1 MSFYPANEIGNIFN
15 ANDFISPNEQIIED
29 QNGSI
34 NDVNL
39 NEYVKKTGSIMSGTL
54 QVPQLII
61 NNVTQQSFSQTDKN
75 NLNSNTNT
83 LQNITKT
90 ATHTEI
96 SNLKCADIQFTN
108 AKQNQ
113 AFTDADKMQI
123 YNNQGSIITNA
134 SNITS
139 NSGNIASNSAN
150 IVDNSNAITVNT
162 NAITAN
168 SNNIAT
174 NTNDIATN
182 TNDISLNTQKLEPFI
197 NAQDGVVMNKLLFF
211 NDRGYIGTFGGGIY
225 IKNSQSDNNIVLDS
239 GSGDSYV
246 TVWSQGLK
254 IGTTN
259 PGKIIMNGATQ
270 NHCFTD
276 THKSLVEGIQN
287 GTTTNPIITQ
297 NQSDIVDLKNS
308 VSSLTTNSNSIQVF
322 QFPLTMND
330 LLGIVIIPNN
340 QEINITHSFDI
351 LEKLYSLGLHSD
363 IKTYPGYTWST
374 NKRFEFNF
382 KAKFKS
388 HNSTIYKIQTGLRN
402 LTGIYEDS
410 TTTNLLDSGISTS
423 SNMFETYRYSYNAII
438 DGANNNLY
446 NLIQCLLKT
455 TLHINSGS
463 PSTATSNPIELT
475 GHMTVKVF

>member
-1 MSFYPANEIGNIFN
+1 MSFYPANEIGNVFN
-15 ANDFISPNEQIIED
+15 ADDFISSDEIIED
-29 QNGSI
+29 QNGST

-61 NNVTQQSFSQTDKN
+61 NNA
-75 NLNSNTNT
+75 NSLAYTTSEKAKLDDNTNK

-113 AFTDADKMQI
+113 AFTDADKTQI

-139 NSGNIASNSAN
+139 NSGNITSNSAN
-150 IVDNSNAITVNT
+150 IVANSNSITANTNSITANT

-168 SNNIAT
+168 TNDIAT

-182 TNDISLNTQKLEPFI
+182 TQKLEPFT
-197 NAQDGVVMNKLLFF
+197 NETDAVVMNKLLFF
-211 NDRGYIGTFGGGIY
+211 DDRGYIGTFGGGLY
-225 IKNSQSDNNIVLDS
+225 IKNAQSSNNIVLDS

-246 TVWSQGLK
+246 TVWSQALK
-254 IGTTN
+254 IGRSN
-259 PGKIIMNGATQ
+259 GGRIIMNGATQ

-276 THKSLVEGIQN
+276 LHKSLVEGIQN

-297 NQSDIVDLKNS
+297 NQSDIVDLQNS
-308 VSSLTTNSNSIQVF
+308 VSSLTTNSNSIQVY

-330 LLGIVIIPNN
+330 LLGVSSISNN
-340 QEINITHSFDI
+340 QEINITHSFDL

-363 IKTYPGYTWST
+363 IKNYPGYTWNT
-374 NKRFEFNF
+374 TKRFEINF
-382 KAKFKS
+382 QAKFKS
-388 HNSTIYKIQTGLRN
+388 HNSTIYKIQSGLRN
-402 LTGIYEDS
+402 LSGIYEDA
-410 TTTNLLDSGISTS
+410 TTSDLIDSGIFTN
-423 SNMFETYRYSYNAII
+423 SNMFETYRYNYNAII

-455 TLHINSGS
+455 TLHINSA
-463 PSTATSNPIELT
+463 STGTIELT